1 MVFKQPRGIK
11 YISDIEI
18 YYSYGPDEIDCVD
31 ISSGY
36 QSSME
41 SEIANATLR
50 ALRRVLRATE
60 GGTRRLAAA
69 TGLTP
74 SQLLVLREIDAG
86 DEVTP
91 GLVAQR
97 LQFSHATI
105 TAVVD
110 RLVALDLVSRT
121 RSEQDKRRMLMKATD
136 AGRRCLL
143 EAPDMLQEKFEAA
156 FAVLPGWEQAMIL
169 AGTERLAD
177 LLGAGDAEAAPLL
190 DAGAI
195 DRD

>member
-1 MVFKQPRGIK
+1 
-11 YISDIEI
+11 
-18 YYSYGPDEIDCVD
+18 
-31 ISSGY
+31 
-36 QSSME
+36 ME

-60 GGTRRLAAA
+60 GGTRKLAVA

-86 DEVTP
+86 EDVTP

-105 TAVVD
+105 TAIVD
-110 RLVALDLVSRT
+110 RLVELDLASRT
-121 RSEQDKRRMLMKATD
+121 RSAQDKRRILLEATE
-136 AGRRCLL
+136 AGRRRLV
-143 EAPDMLQEKFEAA
+143 EAPDMLQLKFEAA
-156 FAVLPGWEQAMIL
+156 FAILPGWEQAMIL

-177 LLGAGDAEAAPLL
+177 LLGAGDADAAPLL